1 MRWGLG
7 SVVDHDSTG
16 SAGNCPQ
23 VRASISDGGP
33 HAGQLPVQGE
43 VILEATLD
51 KKTYVEHGW
60 EPPAA
65 GLPIFTTSRPSSTPH
80 RRPAG
85 LEHCQQHEVDRWVS
99 DQHRCPPN
107 QYKDENCMKSSRGV
121 FRTPSIAER
130 EAILGFPVGFTRQ
143 CLSKV
148 QQNST
153 DHMDCRLTLLGNSW
167 SVPVITWLL
176 SSLLH
181 RLGFMDAISI
191 QEIVTKLAPGQ
202 APTLQ
207 GLLLRPAMNW
217 STSTQHCSEVLVR
230 KLCGLVSLKGEDILL
245 QHQTDVPVK
254 YHRLRM
260 SLPSKLWRW
269 KTVSGWKW
277 SDTSEHINVLE
288 LRAVLTAVRWRVER
302 LKQTDM
308 RCLHLV
314 DSLVVLQALSR
325 GRSSSRKM
333 RRTLMRL
340 NAYLLVS
347 GLRPRGPMWIQPR
360 TPQISPQGAG
370 SAKNG

>member
-51 KKTYVEHGW
+51 KKTYVEHSW
-60 EPPAA
+60 ETPAA
-65 GLPIFTTSRPSSTPH
+65 GLPIFTTSRPSSTSH

-85 LEHCQQHEVDRWVS
+85 LDHCQQHEVDRWVS

-121 FRTPSIAER
+121 FKTPSIAER

-176 SSLLH
+176 SFLLH

-217 STSTQHCSEVLVR
+217 STSTQDCSEVLVR
-230 KLCGLVSLKGEDILL
+230 KFCGLVSLKGEDILL

-269 KTVSGWKW
+269 KTVSGWKCIRPHQC
-277 SDTSEHINVLE
+277 SGTKGRVNCSQVASRALE
-288 LRAVLTAVRWRVER
+288 ANRYEMSALGGLPCSAPRFEPRQVVFKEDETHPDAVE
-302 LKQTDM
+302 
-308 RCLHLV
+308 CL
-314 DSLVVLQALSR
+314 SLGEWPPAPV
-325 GRSSSRKM
+325 
-333 RRTLMRL
+333 
-340 NAYLLVS
+340 
-347 GLRPRGPMWIQPR
+347 GLCGY
-360 TPQISPQGAG
+360 SPEPCR
-370 SAKNG
+370 